1 MIPIITIDG
10 PVSSGKGTVA
20 RLVAARLAWHLLD
33 SGALYR
39 VLGLYATRQGVA
51 LDDQPALIRLAE
63 NLPVVFREQNGD
75 TAVVLDGED
84 VSADIRREEV
94 GEMASQVAV
103 LQPDFPP
110 GLQVSGHSSEGL
122 VELLEG

>member
-63 NLPVVFREQNGD
+63 NANSVAEAIAHAARAKVVPL
-75 TAVVLDGED
+75 TPKITPAADGMVFSIPKNMGYSLTEFTQEK
-84 VSADIRREEV
+84 SLI
-94 GEMASQVAV
+94 
-103 LQPDFPP
+103 
-110 GLQVSGHSSEGL
+110 
-122 VELLEG
+122 

>member
-63 NLPVVFREQNGD
+63 NLPVPVIN
-75 TAVVLDGED
+75 
-84 VSADIRREEV
+84 
-94 GEMASQVAV
+94 
-103 LQPDFPP
+103 P
-110 GLQVSGHSSEGL
+110 GPLTYKL
-122 VELLEG
+122 VETVLALGLTHSRAAYPTPLAPKREMIQAMLAAAAKVEGGS

>member
-84 VSADIRREEV
+84 VSACLLYTLRAHET
-94 GEMASQVAV
+94 V
-103 LQPDFPP
+103 LD
-110 GLQVSGHSSEGL
+110 L
-122 VELLEG
+122 VCRLLLEKKKKKNINYLN